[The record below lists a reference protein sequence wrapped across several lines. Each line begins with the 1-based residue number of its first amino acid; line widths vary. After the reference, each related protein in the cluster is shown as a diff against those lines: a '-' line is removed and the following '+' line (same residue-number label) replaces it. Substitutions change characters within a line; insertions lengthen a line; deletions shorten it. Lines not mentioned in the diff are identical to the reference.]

1 MKKFDLNIEK
11 VLEHWSIPH
20 ALREVISNALD
31 EHILTNTADPIIFK
45 DTEGNWRIKD
55 FGRGLNYEHFT
66 QNENVEKINNP
77 DKVIGKFGVG
87 LKDALATFYRNNVD
101 VFIKSKY
108 SDIRID
114 KLPKDGFDDISTL
127 HAIVNSPSNPNMIG
141 TEFIF
146 KNINDNHIK
155 EAKDYFLLYS
165 QEKIIEK
172 NKYGQLIENSKE
184 HSRIY
189 VNGICVAKE
198 NNLLFS
204 YNITST
210 TKKLR
215 QSLNRERTNVG
226 RSAYADRLKS
236 ILLNCTSNVFA
247 KKLVNDLQK
256 IQTGLSHDELQ
267 WIDVQLHAC
276 KIPNSQEKVLFL
288 TSNDL
293 MNSDKYLSYAKE
305 DDMLIVTVPDS
316 LANKL
321 ADNKDL
327 AGDNFRNLDCYIVE
341 WNKNFKFEFVD
352 IESLT
357 NKEKKIF
364 QTKNQILNWFPK
376 NINVFNDILISNTMR
391 PDMFTHGDTLGVWI
405 PSSKQIIIRRDQLK
419 NMESFTG
426 TLIHELIH
434 AYTNTDDKTIEFE
447 IELTNI
453 IGQLAA
459 LILETQKHN

>member
-1 MKKFDLNIEK
+1 
-11 VLEHWSIPH
+11 
-20 ALREVISNALD
+20 
-31 EHILTNTADPIIFK
+31 
-45 DTEGNWRIKD
+45 
-55 FGRGLNYEHFT
+55 
-66 QNENVEKINNP
+66 
-77 DKVIGKFGVG
+77 
-87 LKDALATFYRNNVD
+87 
-101 VFIKSKY
+101 
-108 SDIRID
+108 
-114 KLPKDGFDDISTL
+114 
-127 HAIVNSPSNPNMIG
+127 
-141 TEFIF
+141 
-146 KNINDNHIK
+146 
-155 EAKDYFLLYS
+155 
-165 QEKIIEK
+165 
-172 NKYGQLIENSKE
+172 
-184 HSRIY
+184 
-189 VNGICVAKE
+189 
-198 NNLLFS
+198 
-204 YNITST
+204 
-210 TKKLR
+210 
-215 QSLNRERTNVG
+215 
-226 RSAYADRLKS
+226 
-236 ILLNCTSNVFA
+236 
-247 KKLVNDLQK
+247 
-256 IQTGLSHDELQ
+256 
-267 WIDVQLHAC
+267 
-276 KIPNSQEKVLFL
+276 
-288 TSNDL
+288 
-293 MNSDKYLSYAKE
+293 
-305 DDMLIVTVPDS
+305 MLIVTVPDS